1 MQVDNF
7 YRLPDSFATRTPAQ
21 IKVSDPKQKDPSK
34 ASKTIGLFAASSPA
48 LEAAMAAAVKVT
60 DAEAKAHDAH
70 DQMMEAE
77 RMLKMA
83 EDTESI
89 LTIAAE
95 IYDRCTP
102 SSSLFTCHLSLSCIV
117 FFFLYRLT
125 SR

>member
-1 MQVDNF
+1 
-7 YRLPDSFATRTPAQ
+7 
-21 IKVSDPKQKDPSK
+21 
-34 ASKTIGLFAASSPA
+34 
-48 LEAAMAAAVKVT
+48 MAAAVKVT